1 MEKKLNSKLIYEGR
15 VVKLTVDDVLC
26 DNDIES
32 KREVIHHN
40 GGAAILVVV
49 DNKVLLEKQFRYPF
63 NDYIYEIPAGKL
75 EIGEDPLE
83 AAKRELEEETGF
95 VALDIKDLGCMYPS
109 VGYTNEVIKLYLVTK
124 LKEGKLNLDIDEVI
138 DIEFVEMSK
147 VKEMIL
153 NNEIVDAKT
162 LCALYKYNLLGE

>member
-1 MEKKLNSKLIYEGR
+1 MEKQLDSKLIFKGK
-15 VVKLTVDDVLC
+15 VITLTVDDVLC
-26 DNDIES
+26 SNDIKS
-32 KREVIHHN
+32 KREVVHHN

-75 EIGEDPLE
+75 ELNEDPKE
-83 AAKRELEEETGF
+83 AAKRELEEETGLI
-95 VALDIKDLGCMYPS
+95 ATDITELGEMYPS

-124 LKEGKLNLDIDEVI
+124 VTKGNLNLDIDEVI
-138 DIEFVEMSK
+138 DIEYIDLNK
-147 VKEMIL
+147 VNEMIL

-162 LCALYKYNLLGE
+162 ICALYKYQLLNK